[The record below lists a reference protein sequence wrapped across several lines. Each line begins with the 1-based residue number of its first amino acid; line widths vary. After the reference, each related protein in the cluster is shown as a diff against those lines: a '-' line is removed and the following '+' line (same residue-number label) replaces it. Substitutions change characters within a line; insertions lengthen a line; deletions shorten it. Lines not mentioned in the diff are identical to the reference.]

1 VSPMTTVR
9 LPRDGTAHED
19 ADGFRRRLLDG
30 LAASI
35 AEKGYQNTTIA
46 DIVRGARTSRRTF
59 YESFSSKE
67 ACYIALLTAANTA
80 MVHQISASVDQ
91 TAPWAIQVR
100 QAIEAWIACAESE
113 PAIML
118 SWIRDP
124 DALRHRLVARR
135 GHRAGVTA
143 ARAHAPRR
151 TARTDGEHRRGRRT
165 DQRRHRGRGPGID
178 RPTRPAHLIRCPSG
192 SLGPALLPGPAAF
205 QFDFEGETE
214 EGPYK
219 DDHGED
225 SHAGEGR

>member
-9 LPRDGTAHED
+9 LLRDGTAHED

-35 AEKGYQNTTIA
+35 AEKGYQATTIA

-118 SWIRDP
+118 SWIRDVP
-124 DALRHRLVARR
+124 SLGSTARR
-135 GHRAGVTA
+135 LQREMMEAFIDMIQTLCDTDSWRAAGIGPVSRQLAIMLLGGLRELTASTVEDGGRISDVTEVA
-143 ARAHAPRR
+143 AQASIA
-151 TARTDGEHRRGRRT
+151 
-165 DQRRHRGRGPGID
+165 
-178 RPTRPAHLIRCPSG
+178 L
-192 SLGPALLPGPAAF
+192 LGPR
-205 QFDFEGETE
+205 T
-214 EGPYK
+214 
-219 DDHGED
+219 
-225 SHAGEGR
+225 